1 VQPYLFEIAA
11 KVVIRSDS
19 DPEELPADIYARITE
34 FIGSEEDLLALEI
47 EMFPL
52 PDANSGSSDRWDDAD
67 TEEGGETAVA

>member
-1 VQPYLFEIAA
+1 VQPYLFEITA

-67 TEEGGETAVA
+67 SEEGGQEALA

>member
-67 TEEGGETAVA
+67 SEEGGEAAVA

>member
-1 VQPYLFEIAA
+1 MQPYLFEITAL
-11 KVVIRSDS
+11 VVVRSET

-52 PDANSGSSDRWDDAD
+52 PDANNGSSDRRDDAD
-67 TEEGGETAVA
+67 SEEGGEAAVA

>member
-52 PDANSGSSDRWDDAD
+52 PDANSGSSDRWDDVD
-67 TEEGGETAVA
+67 SEEGGETAVA

>member
-1 VQPYLFEIAA
+1 MRPYLFEITA

-34 FIGSEEDLLALEI
+34 FIGNEEDLLSLDI

-67 TEEGGETAVA
+67 TEEGGEEAMA

>member
-1 VQPYLFEIAA
+1 MRSYLFEITA

-19 DPEELPADIYARITE
+19 DPEELPADMYARITE
-34 FIGSEEDLLALEI
+34 FIGNEEDLLALDI

-67 TEEGGETAVA
+67 PEEGGEEAMA

>member
-1 VQPYLFEIAA
+1 M
-11 KVVIRSDS
+11 VIRSDS

-67 TEEGGETAVA
+67 SEEGGEAAVA

>member
-1 VQPYLFEIAA
+1 MRPYLFEITA

-19 DPEELPADIYARITE
+19 DPEELPADVYARITE
-34 FIGSEEDLLALEI
+34 FIGNEEDLLSLDI

-67 TEEGGETAVA
+67 SEEGGEEAMA

>member
-1 VQPYLFEIAA
+1 VRPYLFEITA

-19 DPEELPADIYARITE
+19 DPEELPADVYARITE
-34 FIGSEEDLLALEI
+34 FIGNEEDLLSLDI

-67 TEEGGETAVA
+67 TEEGGEEAMA

>member
-1 VQPYLFEIAA
+1 VRPYLFEITA

-34 FIGSEEDLLALEI
+34 FIGNEEDLLSLDI

-67 TEEGGETAVA
+67 TEEGGEEAMA

>member
-1 VQPYLFEIAA
+1 MFEITA
-11 KVVIRSDS
+11 KVVVRSDS
-19 DPEELPADIYARITE
+19 DPEELPADVYARITE

-67 TEEGGETAVA
+67 SEEGGEEAMA

>member
-1 VQPYLFEIAA
+1 MQPYLFEIAA

-34 FIGSEEDLLALEI
+34 FIGNEEDLLALDI

-67 TEEGGETAVA
+67 TEEGGEEAMA

>member
-1 VQPYLFEIAA
+1 LFEIAA

-52 PDANSGSSDRWDDAD
+52 PDANSGSSDRWDDVD
-67 TEEGGETAVA
+67 SEEGGEAAMA

>member
-1 VQPYLFEIAA
+1 VRPYLFEIAA
-11 KVVIRSDS
+11 KVVVRSDS

-67 TEEGGETAVA
+67 SEEGGEEAMA

>member
-1 VQPYLFEIAA
+1 MQPYLFEITA

-52 PDANSGSSDRWDDAD
+52 PDANSGSSDRRDDVD
-67 TEEGGETAVA
+67 SEEGGEAAMA

>member
-1 VQPYLFEIAA
+1 VRPYLFEITA

-19 DPEELPADIYARITE
+19 DPEELPADVYARITE
-34 FIGSEEDLLALEI
+34 FIGNEEDLLSLDI

-67 TEEGGETAVA
+67 TEEGGEAAMA

>member
-1 VQPYLFEIAA
+1 M
-11 KVVIRSDS
+11 VIRSDS

-67 TEEGGETAVA
+67 SEEGGEEAVA